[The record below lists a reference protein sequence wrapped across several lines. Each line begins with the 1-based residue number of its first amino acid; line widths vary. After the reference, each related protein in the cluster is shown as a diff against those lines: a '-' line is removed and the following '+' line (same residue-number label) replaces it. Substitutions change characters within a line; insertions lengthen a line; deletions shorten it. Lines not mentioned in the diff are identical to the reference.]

1 MTTYA
6 PLNVIDTENLSQNI
20 DFTVRNVGNY
30 NVIKYKKEKLN
41 NNNVKTLGQL
51 RSVITDGTNIL
62 CMAPPKSVY
71 FDQFVNENNIED
83 CYFEEF
89 IEGTM
94 INVFWD
100 HTIGDWN
107 ISTKSNIGAKCKYN
121 VTSNKTF
128 RYMFLDAMNHCGL
141 EFGFLDPGVMYSFV
155 LQHPEN
161 RIVIPIISP
170 KIYLAAAY
178 KIYKHPDG
186 IQKVD
191 KLSNIILPGVELVKR
206 YSYEQIQTTFGDS
219 WQRLKNYFNDDDL
232 DYKTH
237 GFVVYN
243 KDGDRM
249 KIRSKNYE
257 KVKMLKGNT
266 PKIQFHYYCLRKNG
280 LVRDFLQFYPEYKDE
295 FRQLR
300 RDMHTFTDKLYQ
312 NYIQCYI
319 KKEKKVKDY
328 PYNFKI
334 HMFNLHRIY
343 IEDLMPYKKFVSKQ
357 VVIDYV
363 NNLHPAKLMY
373 SINYVYNKHKLEE
386 KTAETLSA

>member
-6 PLNVIDTENLSQNI
+6 PLNVIDTENFSQNI

-71 FDQFVNENNIED
+71 FDKFVNENNIED

-141 EFGFLDPGVMYSFV
+141 EF
-155 LQHPEN
+155 
-161 RIVIPIISP
+161 
-170 KIYLAAAY
+170 
-178 KIYKHPDG
+178 
-186 IQKVD
+186 
-191 KLSNIILPGVELVKR
+191 
-206 YSYEQIQTTFGDS
+206 
-219 WQRLKNYFNDDDL
+219 
-232 DYKTH
+232 
-237 GFVVYN
+237 
-243 KDGDRM
+243 
-249 KIRSKNYE
+249 
-257 KVKMLKGNT
+257 
-266 PKIQFHYYCLRKNG
+266 
-280 LVRDFLQFYPEYKDE
+280 
-295 FRQLR
+295 
-300 RDMHTFTDKLYQ
+300 
-312 NYIQCYI
+312 
-319 KKEKKVKDY
+319 
-328 PYNFKI
+328 
-334 HMFNLHRIY
+334 
-343 IEDLMPYKKFVSKQ
+343 VS
-357 VVIDYV
+357 
-363 NNLHPAKLMY
+363 
-373 SINYVYNKHKLEE
+373 
-386 KTAETLSA
+386 